1 MHRVFRFVKKK
12 DSLLL
17 FKYNHN
23 VIFFISSLTKLEVFS
38 SVRER
43 ILSFQRCPWEWGP
56 LYHVPW
62 RLHDDQKGMASDTY
76 SPKKWFS
83 DIERKISA
91 KDFALFDLSTHTHN
105 HDTYY
110 TPSQKSPNL
119 HHYTYMDLASVIK
132 PSFWSRFDANT
143 APKMRSSWAPKM
155 LYRPSPLPKI
165 PFIPQK
171 HGQLWSWQGHALVH
185 INNWIAPC
193 PPCSCS
199 CLLVYV
205 YGVW

>member
-1 MHRVFRFVKKK
+1 MGPFVPCPLKIAWWPKGNGFRYIFTKKMVFWHWKE
-12 DSLLL
+12 
-17 FKYNHN
+17 N
-23 VIFFISSLTKLEVFS
+23 
-38 SVRER
+38 
-43 ILSFQRCPWEWGP
+43 LSKGLCPFWP
-56 LYHVPW
+56 LHT
-62 RLHDDQKGMASDTY
+62 H
-76 SPKKWFS
+76 
-83 DIERKISA
+83 
-91 KDFALFDLSTHTHN
+91 THTHN

-205 YGVW
+205 HGVW

>member
-1 MHRVFRFVKKK
+1 MSPEDFMMTKREWLQIHIHQKNGF
-12 DSLLL
+12 
-17 FKYNHN
+17 
-23 VIFFISSLTKLEVFS
+23 LTLKGKS
-38 SVRER
+38 Q
-43 ILSFQRCPWEWGP
+43 QRTLPF
-56 LYHVPW
+56 L
-62 RLHDDQKGMASDTY
+62 T
-76 SPKKWFS
+76 SPH
-83 DIERKISA
+83 
-91 KDFALFDLSTHTHN
+91 THTHN

-165 PFIPQK
+165 PFILQK

-205 YGVW
+205 HGVW